1 MNNKAKKRIFI
12 AIAVVVLLIV
22 GISVFLN
29 YFFPRM
35 YFDALFPKE
44 ELTESY
50 DGKYGY
56 LQLSSPKEVVCTI
69 NLYDMQAPPGGD
81 SYKQTFLT
89 FYRQW
94 DMKEI
99 MWGIRSYDLFFDS
112 PENGS
117 YIYKFNAEHEQW
129 FGPLYFDE
137 NKTKEKRLQ
146 GDNDSYCFEASY
158 DTNVEEFPEYDFF
171 QTFVIEKDTI
181 PKNYLKDLDS
191 YLAQN

>member
-1 MNNKAKKRIFI
+1 MSNKTKKCIFI
-12 AIAVVVLLIV
+12 VIAVVVVLLV

-29 YFFPRM
+29 YFFPKM

-44 ELTESY
+44 ELAESY

-69 NLYDMQAPPGGD
+69 NLYDMQAPPG
-81 SYKQTFLT
+81 SSAYKQTFLT

-99 MWGIRSYDLFFDS
+99 MWGNQSYDLFFLADE
-112 PENGS
+112 PAPYVYKYDENT
-117 YIYKFNAEHEQW
+117 EQW
-129 FGPLYFDE
+129 VGPLYFDE
-137 NKTKEKRLQ
+137 NETKEKRLQ

-158 DTNVEEFPEYDFF
+158 DTNVEDFPEYDFF

-181 PKNYLKDLDS
+181 PQNYLKDLDS
-191 YLAQN
+191 YLAQR